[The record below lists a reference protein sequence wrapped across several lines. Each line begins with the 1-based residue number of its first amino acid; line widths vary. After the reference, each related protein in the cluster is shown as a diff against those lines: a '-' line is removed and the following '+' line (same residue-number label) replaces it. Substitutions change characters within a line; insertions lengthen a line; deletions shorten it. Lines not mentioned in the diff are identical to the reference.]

1 MREPG
6 MRVGAILSAD
16 EKTVKL
22 LGYGVY
28 LGDEVPPA
36 SVDEFL
42 SRFGMTNPK
51 IALDNGNT
59 VWGCQCWWASEEKVR
74 EMIGGREIVDVRI
87 PEEGA
92 AR

>member
-1 MREPG
+1 MSKPG

-16 EKTVKL
+16 EKTVRL

-28 LGDEVPPA
+28 VGDEVPPT

-51 IALDNGNT
+51 IALDNGDT
-59 VWGCQCWWASEEKVR
+59 VWGCKCWWASEEEVR
-74 EMIGGREIVDVRI
+74 EMIGGREIADVRI
-87 PEEGA
+87 SEEGA
-92 AR
+92 AQ

>member
-1 MREPG
+1 MKPG

-28 LGDEVPPA
+28 LDDEVPPP
-36 SVDEFL
+36 SVDESL
-42 SRFGMTNPK
+42 HLIGITNPK

-59 VWGCQCWWASEEKVR
+59 VWGCQCWWASEEKAR

-92 AR
+92 SR